1 MNIIAGA
8 LALSE
13 KKVREIMTPLEDVF
27 MISYD
32 ALLDFHTMS
41 DIMKK
46 GYTRYRVAC
55 PVFSGRMRVLRF
67 GCVNVSV
74 SGRIGLHVTVTPHRL
89 DNISNPMKKDSQ

>member
-32 ALLDFHTMS
+32 AILDFHTMS

-46 GYTRYRVAC
+46 GYTRYEAVEY
-55 PVFSGRMRVLRF
+55 SGRSVLHF
-67 GCVNVSV
+67 LSSVVKHIV
-74 SGRIGLHVTVTPHRL
+74 SGL
-89 DNISNPMKKDSQ
+89 ISLLNLSLSFKNPCV

>member
-46 GYTRYRVAC
+46 GYTRYGLDWINHSLIRRGREFPNHLHSEAHVRCGNINLILIKQCAVA
-55 PVFSGRMRVLRF
+55 
-67 GCVNVSV
+67 
-74 SGRIGLHVTVTPHRL
+74 
-89 DNISNPMKKDSQ
+89 